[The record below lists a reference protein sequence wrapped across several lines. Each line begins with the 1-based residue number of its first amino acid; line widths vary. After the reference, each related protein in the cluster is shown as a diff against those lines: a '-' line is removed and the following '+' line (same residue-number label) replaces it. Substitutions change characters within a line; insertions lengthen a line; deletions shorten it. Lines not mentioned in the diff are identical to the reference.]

1 MDDKKTLSLIVIDD
15 SFDTEEKIIS
25 ALRTKGYAAKSSRVE
40 DKEDLIES
48 ISNKKP
54 DLILYSQGMELLS
67 LKDTCSTVAECMNNA
82 PVPVIAVEK
91 TNDLTGVETAIDAGA
106 NDLTSYE
113 KMKHLIQ
120 IINREISAY
129 RNWERTSKLQNAF
142 DESERRCTSLLDSS
156 RDAIAYIH
164 DGMHVYSNDS
174 YLELFDIEQSDE
186 LEGIPMLE
194 LVALDNRDG
203 FKDFLREYTKKES
216 GLEKHNT
223 RLKKPDGKEFD
234 GEMEFSAA
242 QIEGEPCIQIIIR
255 KELGDTKELER
266 QLKLLSQKDQ
276 LTGLFN
282 RQHCLEEL
290 EALISEC
297 ESGNKKAAIME
308 IRLDNFD
315 SIKNEVGVV
324 GADKYII
331 EVAKALQEA
340 TRQNDLLARYT
351 HSSFIIV
358 AQEHDGDTI
367 DEYASAI
374 QTVVSDFEAK
384 IKDDTINTTCSIGLT
399 LIDKN
404 SPECN
409 EILAR
414 TEKASDEA
422 AAKGSNQVH
431 IYVPKEGELT
441 RQEVDLKFRGQ
452 LTEAITKNKFMLHY
466 QPIVSLHGDQDERY
480 EVFVRLKNDDGQLIM
495 PQDFFPAAE
504 RIGMA
509 TAIDRWVLIRTIKVL
524 HERWKKGNKTRFF
537 IKLSAPSLKDDTLV
551 DWLDFQ
557 IKEKKLPAD
566 CLIFEVKETAAITN
580 LKYTKSMCDSLK
592 KINCGF
598 VLDDFGTGTN
608 PFQLLEHIKADY
620 VRLDRSF
627 MEDLMDNTQKQ
638 DEIKRITEE
647 ASSINKLTIAQFVP
661 DAASLSV
668 LWGLGIN
675 FIQGYF
681 LQEPSAIMNYDFS
694 DMGG

>member
-1 MDDKKTLSLIVIDD
+1 
-15 SFDTEEKIIS
+15 
-25 ALRTKGYAAKSSRVE
+25 
-40 DKEDLIES
+40 
-48 ISNKKP
+48 
-54 DLILYSQGMELLS
+54 MELIS
-67 LKDTCSTVAECMNNA
+67 LKDTCSTVKENMDDS

-91 TNDLTGVETAIDAGA
+91 SNDLSGVEAAIDAGA
-106 NDLTSYE
+106 RDLSSFE

-120 IINREISAY
+120 VINREVGAY
-129 RNWERTSKLQNAF
+129 RYWQQTHKLKIAF

-164 DGMHVYSNDS
+164 EGMHVYSNAS
-174 YLELFDIEQSDE
+174 YLELFNIEQSDE
-186 LEGIPMLE
+186 LEGIPVLE
-194 LVALDNRDG
+194 LVAPDSRDD
-203 FKDFLREYTKKES
+203 FKYFLREYTKKEP

-242 QIEGEPCIQIIIR
+242 RIEGEPCIQIIIK
-255 KELGDTKELER
+255 KESGDTEELER

-276 LTGLFN
+276 LTGLLN

-297 ESGNKKAAIME
+297 ESGEKKAAIME
-308 IRLDNFD
+308 VRLDNFD
-315 SIKNEVGVV
+315 NIKNEVGVV
-324 GADKYII
+324 GADQYII
-331 EVAKALQEA
+331 DVAKALQDGTHA
-340 TRQNDLLARYT
+340 NDLLARYT
-351 HSSFIIV
+351 HASFIII
-358 AQEHDGDTI
+358 ADGHDKDTI
-367 DEYASAI
+367 NAYAEQI
-374 QTVVSDFEAK
+374 QTLVGDFEAK
-384 IKDDTINTTCSIGLT
+384 IGDDTINTTCSIGIT

-414 TEKASDEA
+414 AEKASDEA
-422 AAKGSNQVH
+422 AAKGTNQ
-431 IYVPKEGELT
+431 INLYIPKEGELT

-466 QPIVSLHGDQDERY
+466 QPIVSLHGDDDERY
-480 EVFVRLKNDDGQLIM
+480 EVFVRMKNDDGQLIM

-524 HERWKKGNKTRFF
+524 HERWKKNHRTRFF

-557 IKEKKLPAD
+557 IKEKQLPAD

-580 LKYTKSMCDSLK
+580 LKYTKIMCDNLK

-608 PFQLLEHIKADY
+608 PFQLLEHINADY

-627 MEDLMDNTQKQ
+627 MEDLMENTQNQ
-638 DEIKRITEE
+638 DEIKKIAEE
-647 ASSINKLTIAQFVP
+647 AASIGKLTIAQFVP

-668 LWGLGIN
+668 LWGLGVN

-681 LQEPSAIMNYDFS
+681 LQEPSAIMNYDFT
-694 DMGG
+694 DMGD